1 MSEDIKNCIS
11 FFFNSLEITFN
22 ELDTE
27 LQDEI
32 IIVTKI
38 KTDESGLLI

>member
-11 FFFNSLEITFN
+11 FFFNSLEITFS
-22 ELDTE
+22 ELDTQ
-27 LQDEI
+27 LQDKNT
-32 IIVTKI
+32 IVTKI

>member
-1 MSEDIKNCIS
+1 MSEDIKNCIL
-11 FFFNSLEITFN
+11 FFFKGLEISFN
-22 ELDTE
+22 EINTE
-27 LQDEI
+27 LQENN